1 MPNRILKESIR
12 YSEKLNGLTDW
23 QYRVWVSL
31 VTYVDD
37 YGRGDARVP
46 VIRGAVFP
54 LRESVTNRDV
64 EEALQALTAAGCIR
78 LYEAEGCPYL
88 CFPEWEKH
96 QNVRNKRSRYPAP
109 PEEEEGVCLSPQAS
123 ACNCAQVSANAPVI
137 QSESLSESLS
147 ESENES
153 ESGEGRPEAR
163 PADGPASPAASR
175 AEPSKPAR
183 FSPPTQ
189 KDVEAYCK
197 EAGLAVDA
205 ARFMAYYESNGWR
218 VGRNPMH
225 CWQAA
230 ARSWAR
236 NGFGETAKPDRQGD
250 YIRRSYTEQDY
261 RAMEVDLDAL

>member
-64 EEALQALTAAGCIR
+64 EEALQALAAAGCIR

-123 ACNCAQVSANAPVI
+123 ACNCAQASANAPVI
-137 QSESLSESLS
+137 QSESLSESES

-153 ESGEGRPEAR
+153 GRGTPGSPPCGRACVPCGLSGGALEAGALLSADPEGRGGLLQRGGPCGGRRPVHGLLREQRLARGPQSHALLAGGGALLGPER
-163 PADGPASPAASR
+163 LRGDG
-175 AEPSKPAR
+175 
-183 FSPPTQ
+183 
-189 KDVEAYCK
+189 EA
-197 EAGLAVDA
+197 
-205 ARFMAYYESNGWR
+205 
-218 VGRNPMH
+218 
-225 CWQAA
+225 
-230 ARSWAR
+230 
-236 NGFGETAKPDRQGD
+236 
-250 YIRRSYTEQDY
+250 
-261 RAMEVDLDAL
+261 